1 MHISL
6 RNAQFLMAALVA
18 CAAGISPAG
27 ELLTGDAAIAKFP
40 ASLRAMG
47 LHTAKWM
54 QLTNGVEYYYG
65 RFSNLLGTVDGF
77 TGSKNDLHMLRIDY
91 RNAPVK
97 MKFVDHTQE
106 STKRWTTSKTAAQ
119 YNALFAINM
128 TMEYR
133 EGALGYFR
141 PKPQGYAK
149 ADGAVIP
156 NGAETT
162 GTKAGFA
169 FNDDKSY
176 KFDKGWAAVDP
187 ETGKAK
193 ADDWDNVVT
202 HEAYTIHDGVA
213 TWGANATYFTKAN
226 YTFFGTTADG
236 VLWAC
241 AVDGRRE
248 GVAEG
253 LAYHE
258 VAALQ
263 LELGCT
269 YGVCCDGGG
278 STTMAIRK
286 DLMTV
291 SDICDTQK
299 TSSGSTDY
307 YTMCYL
313 DDGSERAVINQLLF
327 VEAPLEAAPA
337 KRSLAFYVD

>member
-1 MHISL
+1 MRRLTYIL
-6 RNAQFLMAALVA
+6 KACLAIVLCLAILTACGTRQTATVAA
-18 CAAGISPAG
+18 P
-27 ELLTGDAAIAKFP
+27 ETTDAATDP
-40 ASLRAMG
+40 DDV
-47 LHTAKWM
+47 
-54 QLTNGVEYYYG
+54 LT
-65 RFSNLLGTVDGF
+65 D
-77 TGSKNDLHMLRIDY
+77 
-91 RNAPVK
+91 
-97 MKFVDHTQE
+97 
-106 STKRWTTSKTAAQ
+106 
-119 YNALFAINM
+119 
-128 TMEYR
+128 
-133 EGALGYFR
+133 
-141 PKPQGYAK
+141 
-149 ADGAVIP
+149 
-156 NGAETT
+156 
-162 GTKAGFA
+162 
-169 FNDDKSY
+169 
-176 KFDKGWAAVDP
+176 
-187 ETGKAK
+187 
-193 ADDWDNVVT
+193 DDWDNVVT

-253 LAYHE
+253 LAYQE

-269 YGVCCDGGG
+269 GGVCCDGGG

-286 DLMTV
+286 DLMTA
-291 SDICDTQK
+291 SDICDTQR
-299 TSSGSTDY
+299 TSSSSQNY

>member
-1 MHISL
+1 MKSL
-6 RNAQFLMAALVA
+6 IVFCVGVAVYANFAA
-18 CAAGISPAG
+18 AG

-65 RFSNLLGTVDGF
+65 RFSNLLGTVSGF
-77 TGSKNDLHMLRIDY
+77 NGSKNDLHMLRIDY
-91 RNAPVK
+91 KKAPVK

-106 STKRWTTSKTAAQ
+106 SMKRRTTSWTAARH
-119 YNALFAINM
+119 NALFAINM

-133 EGALGYFR
+133 EGALGYFS

-149 ADGAVIP
+149 ANGAVIP
-156 NGAETT
+156 NGAEAT

-176 KFDKGWAAVDP
+176 TFDKDWTVVNQ
-187 ETGKAK
+187 ETGKTK

-202 HEAYTIHDGVA
+202 HEAYTIHNGAA
-213 TWGANATYFTKAN
+213 TWGAGATFPRAN

-248 GVAEG
+248 GVSEG
-253 LAYHE
+253 LGYHE

-263 LELGCT
+263 IQLGYT

-286 DLMTV
+286 DLMTA

-299 TSSGSTDY
+299 TSSGSADY

-327 VEAPLEAAPA
+327 VEGPAEVVPA
-337 KRSLAFYVD
+337 KRRLAFYVD